1 MSHRTIK
8 QLMELILHRS
18 TLLKVIQLIQLIRPT
33 LQIIRLTQLKMQ
45 HKMLLQI
52 QQHRIVVPL
61 IRHHRVIKLRL
72 ISQIPLIQVLRL
84 IQRLVI

>member
-1 MSHRTIK
+1 
-8 QLMELILHRS
+8 
-18 TLLKVIQLIQLIRPT
+18 
-33 LQIIRLTQLKMQ
+33 MQ

-52 QQHRIVVPL
+52 QQLRIVLPL
-61 IRHHRVIKLRL
+61 IRHHRVIQLRL